1 MLKIGAFSQLA
12 HTSIKTLRFYDAQ
25 RLLRPA
31 HVDADSGYRYYT
43 ADQLGDLQL
52 ILRLKHVG
60 FSLTEIRDALT
71 NRTDSGRLRTALLE
85 KQYQLARQVSDTQ
98 DRIAG
103 LDTWLEQLRVGQ
115 AAAPYAIVLKRL
127 DPGAVASIR
136 TTIRRYSDAIE
147 LLNELRHHLRH
158 HDRREQPAAAI
169 WHTCGDY
176 SGGPIDCEVF
186 AVTERPPRASGRLR
200 VQQQP
205 ATLMACVVHQG
216 DIGNTASPYAAVR
229 AWAATHGYRVVGA
242 KRELYWQGDLEQN
255 RQTDVTEIQFPI
267 CADSHPDGGA
277 CQSGPDPQLATAPHE
292 AGPAHRNVRRR
303 EVDADSRIQVARSRV
318 RRYR

>member
-1 MLKIGAFSQLA
+1 MMKIGAFSQLA
-12 HTSIKTLRFYDAQ
+12 HMSIKTLRFYDAQ

-31 HVDADSGYRYYT
+31 HVDTDSGYRYYT
-43 ADQLGDLQL
+43 ADQLGDLRL

-71 NRTDSGRLRTALLE
+71 HRTDSARLRTALLE
-85 KQYQLARQVSDTQ
+85 KQCQLARQVSDAQ

-103 LDTWLEQLRVGQ
+103 LDTWLEQLGVGHG
-115 AAAPYAIVLKRL
+115 AAPYAIVVKRL
-127 DPGAVASIR
+127 EPHAVASIR
-136 TTIRRYSDAIE
+136 TAIGRYSDAIE
-147 LLNELRHHLRH
+147 LLDELRHCLRH

-169 WHTCGDY
+169 WHTCGD

-186 AVTERPPRASGRLR
+186 AVTERPPRLAGRVR

-229 AWAATHGYRVVGA
+229 TWAATHGYRVVGA

-267 CADSHPDGGA
+267 CMDSRPDGGA
-277 CQSGPDPQLATAPHE
+277 RPSGPESAVGNIST
-292 AGPAHRNVRRR
+292 
-303 EVDADSRIQVARSRV
+303 
-318 RRYR
+318 